1 MDEVLGFL
9 VGVLVRMLDLPTLAI
24 ATGLGFGVSRQ
35 IDIVLRWLLVAI
47 GAVGMAAGVLML
59 VGRSPTTMY
68 AVSQVTAH
76 FLQIA
81 IACELFR
88 RNWPPR

>member
-1 MDEVLGFL
+1 MDGVLGFF
-9 VGVLVRMLDLPTLAI
+9 VGVLALMFDSTTLII

-35 IDIVLRWLLVAI
+35 IDSILRWLLVAV

-59 VGRSPTTMY
+59 VGGPPTTMY
-68 AVSQVTAH
+68 AVSQVTAN

-81 IACELFR
+81 IASELFR

>member
-1 MDEVLGFL
+1 MNEVLGFL
-9 VGVLVRMLDLPTLAI
+9 VGVLVLMFDWHTLVI

-35 IDIVLRWLLVAI
+35 IDTVLRWLLVAV

-59 VGRSPTTMY
+59 AGRSPTTMY
-68 AVSQVTAH
+68 AVSQVAAN

-81 IACELFR
+81 IASELFR